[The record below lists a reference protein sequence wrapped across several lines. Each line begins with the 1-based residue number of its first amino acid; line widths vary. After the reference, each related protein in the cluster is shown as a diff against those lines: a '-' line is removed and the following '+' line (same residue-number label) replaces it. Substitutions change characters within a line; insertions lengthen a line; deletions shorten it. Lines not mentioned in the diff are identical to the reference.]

1 MVSRAAVVLA
11 AGGGSRWDGD
21 GHKLLA
27 ELDGRPLAAHALAAA
42 AGAGLDEYLSAGWCV
57 GVPLDGKKIAAT
69 TQTDQI

>member
-42 AGAGLDEYLSAGWCV
+42 AGAGGAEGAERGGGDAVCGAKESE
-57 GVPLDGKKIAAT
+57 
-69 TQTDQI
+69 